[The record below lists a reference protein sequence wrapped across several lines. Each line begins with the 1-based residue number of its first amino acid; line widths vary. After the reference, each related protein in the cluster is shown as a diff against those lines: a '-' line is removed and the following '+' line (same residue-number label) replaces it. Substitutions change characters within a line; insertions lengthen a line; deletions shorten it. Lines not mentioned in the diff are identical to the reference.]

1 MKKAIIIRAFSA
13 NSDFLGNADFLRTE
27 DDYARCFERAAEL
40 GFEGVQLY
48 VARHGYLTLDS
59 DESRVR
65 GVVRRAEEAG
75 IALTSLEVEPFSFS
89 LTDDDPEVRNQGT
102 ATVRTA
108 LRLAAV
114 MRVPGILVIPGYVGL
129 PWDPSVQ
136 PVRYDHAYERLCHS
150 LQTLAPAAEDLGVA
164 ILIENI
170 WNMFLLSPLE
180 MRRLIDEVASPQ
192 VGVLFDTGNVI
203 PFGFP
208 EQWIRI
214 LGSRIREVHLKD
226 FRRAV
231 ATVNGFVGLLE
242 GDVNWSQVMLA
253 LDEIGFDGFLTAEVF
268 PYAQYG
274 DTILTHTVAAM
285 NRLMKRNGL

>member
-1 MKKAIIIRAFSA
+1 VKKAIVIRAFSA
-13 NSDFLGNADFLRTE
+13 DSDFLGNADFLQTE

-40 GFEGVQLY
+40 GFDGVQLY
-48 VARHGYLTLDS
+48 VSRQGYLTLDS
-59 DESRVR
+59 DDERVG
-65 GVVRRAEEAG
+65 GVARRAEAAG
-75 IALTSLEVEPFSFS
+75 VALTSLEVEPFSFS
-89 LTDDDPEVRNQGT
+89 LTDDDLDVRQRGVS
-102 ATVRTA
+102 TVCQA

-129 PWDPSVQ
+129 PWDTSVR
-136 PVRYDHAYERLCHS
+136 PVRYDHAYDRLREC
-150 LQTLAPAAEDLGVA
+150 LQVLAPVADDTGVA

-180 MRRLIDEVASPQ
+180 MRQLIDEVANPH

-214 LGSRIREVHLKD
+214 LGPRIREVHLKD

-231 ATVNGFVGLLE
+231 GTVAGFVGLLE
-242 GDVNWSQVMLA
+242 GDVDWSQVMCA
-253 LDEIGFDGFLTAEVF
+253 LEEVGYDGFLTAEVF

-274 DTILTHTVAAM
+274 DTILTHTSAAM
-285 NRLMKRNGL
+285 NRLMKRNGP